1 MSNPIDP
8 KQEAQNIMADILE
21 ERDSSEIMC
30 MSFEDALAT
39 VECYG
44 HKDQLATDIAN
55 WLVWLSTL
63 ID

>member
-8 KQEAQNIMADILE
+8 KQEAQNIMDDILE
-21 ERDSSEIMC
+21 ERDRFEVMN
-30 MSFEDALAT
+30 MSFEDALST

-44 HKDQLATDIAN
+44 LKDPLATDIAN
-55 WLVWLSTL
+55 WMVRLSTL